1 MQEDYSLFYRILE
14 GDLSPFL
21 RENTREENFSKY
33 FKDDSVCELNEFL
46 IDNTIHVTFITQSY
60 RISKYYYSVIHKE
73 CNRLVSVFDQEH
85 ASSEDKTA
93 FSSHI
98 TKQYERLLLL
108 MKKVHTK
115 QHAFGQEFTARYENM
130 VNLDN
135 KYKKQSTIRD
145 IFYYF
150 NEYLIEFSIH
160 IASHYDSHITVEK
173 YKNRHELYPKLFHEP
188 SPLSFTKNDS
198 IRTYLAD
205 TRRFVE
211 KNNFDLKESK
221 LLLTNV
227 IKVFNNFSNLKSS
240 VSRDE
245 EFNQTFI
252 NNIKA
257 LENLIFINTHKIGID
272 LKSYT
277 VLTSEYYNSSTLES
291 FKKLFKEKL
300 VSYNN
305 SVDSL
310 DFINTLLR
318 TNDSYKV
325 NNKVPEDVRVNS
337 LPRLAEEW
345 LNLQKDFFVKFLSD
359 STSDNS
365 NKNSNDI
372 NTNSSNMKNLFLPC
386 VVSFLVKADPYDKY
400 RSKWSCSGYYFNLQR
415 RFLELKPQFT
425 LYITSIPQSDRQNVI
440 NAYISHVN
448 NVTSQYVAGTGSNA
462 AYFLKTLSIS
472 LTDFF
477 EKPANEIPPN
487 DFYKYIRDTYEAID
501 RKDGDYKILDLISAF
516 IFHIS
521 DYFIDELMSFFKSL
535 LVQENNYQ
543 TTVSHENVSAPQSV
557 SVKNFPDS
565 LDNFFESADITSKY
579 KSDCSCS
586 SYYAVL
592 RDKCKSVQADILNLY
607 SSVLPENK
615 QSFIKSYLM
624 KIEGAVKNYIGG
636 TTGHAIKYL
645 KDNDFNFEDFFETE
659 IFKNNAPTGTLPGC
673 LRLSYNDFYDKVF
686 DPSIH
691 DLRTSFFHLISDNFI
706 EKLNKFITELP
717 DDNTTPIHTKA
728 EPSVKKNAKV
738 IPVSFEY
745 INHTTQPDAIDDLYD
760 NLKKNR
766 FIYAKTDKRI
776 FRKVFT
782 ARTPEKK
789 IKWTGNISELHYFIK
804 FIHLRNK
811 SIQYLGNN
819 IWKVTAKCFCDSK
832 GKDYDFKSFRNLH
845 KPSSAKLLESAASQ
859 LN

>member
-1 MQEDYSLFYRILE
+1 MQEDYSLFYNILE

-46 IDNTIHVTFITQSY
+46 IDNTISVTFITQSY

-73 CNRLVSVFDQEH
+73 CNRLVSVFDQEY

-115 QHAFGQEFTARYENM
+115 QHTFGQEFTARYENM

-160 IASHYDSHITVEK
+160 IVNHYESHITVEK

-211 KNNFDLKESK
+211 KNNFDLKEAK

-227 IKVFNNFSNLKSS
+227 IKVFNNFSNVKSL
-240 VSRDE
+240 VSLDE

-257 LENLIFINTHKIGID
+257 LENLIFVNTHKIGIH

-277 VLTSEYYNSSTLES
+277 VLTSEHYNSSTLES
-291 FKKLFKEKL
+291 FKKIFKEKL
-300 VSYNN
+300 VSYDN

-345 LNLQKDFFVKFLSD
+345 LILQKDFFIKFLSE
-359 STSDNS
+359 STSGLS
-365 NKNSNDI
+365 NNNTNDI

-386 VVSFLVKADPYDKY
+386 VVSFLEKADPYDKY
-400 RSKWSCSGYYFNLQR
+400 RSNWSCSGYYYNLKR
-415 RFLELKPQFT
+415 RFSELKPQFT
-425 LYITSIPQSDRQNVI
+425 LYITSIPQSDRPNVI

-462 AYFLKTLSIS
+462 AYFLNNLSLS

-535 LVQENNYQ
+535 LVPNNNYL
-543 TTVSHENVSAPQSV
+543 TTVSHVNVSAPQAV

-586 SYYAVL
+586 SYYTVL

-607 SSVLPENK
+607 SSVLPPNK

-636 TTGHAIKYL
+636 TTGPAIKYL
-645 KDNDFNFEDFFETE
+645 KDNDFSFEDFFETE
-659 IFKNNAPTGTLPGC
+659 IFKNNASTDTLPGC
-673 LRLSYNDFYDKVF
+673 LRLSYNDFYDKYF
-686 DPSIH
+686 EPKIY

-706 EKLNKFITELP
+706 EKLSKFITELP
-717 DDNTTPIHTKA
+717 VDNTTPIHTKT
-728 EPSVKKNAKV
+728 EPSEKKNAKV

-745 INHTTQPDAIDDLYD
+745 INNSTQPDAIEDLYD
-760 NLKKNR
+760 NLKKNK
-766 FIYAKTDKRI
+766 FIHSKTDKRI
-776 FRKVFT
+776 FRKLFSS
-782 ARTPEKK
+782 RTPDKK
-789 IKWTGNISELHYFIK
+789 IKWTGKISELYYFIIL
-804 FIHLRNK
+804 IHLRKK
-811 SIQYLGNN
+811 SIKPLGND
-819 IWKVTAKCFCDSK
+819 IWKVTANCFCDSK
-832 GKDYDFKSFRNLH
+832 GKDYDYKSFRNLH
-845 KPSSAKLLESAASQ
+845 KPASAKLLESAASQ
-859 LN
+859 LI